1 MQADRETCRQ
11 AERHAERQK
20 DRHTV
25 DIHCSGSEKGMDADW
40 LKQKGLNVTN
50 RAGGGVTLVSRWEG
64 FPAMFF
70 RIREVSLSR

>member
-1 MQADRETCRQ
+1 M
-11 AERHAERQK
+11 
-20 DRHTV
+20 

-40 LKQKGLNVTN
+40 LMQKGLNVTN

>member
-1 MQADRETCRQ
+1 MQKGRKIDRRTE
-11 AERHAERQK
+11 
-20 DRHTV
+20 
-25 DIHCSGSEKGMDADW
+25 DIDDSSSEKGMDADW
-40 LKQKGLNVTN
+40 LMQKGLNVTN